1 MHRCRLLMSDLY
13 SRRHAY
19 PKVCG
24 RPRTCSP
31 MTNSPLTLQKHRAAL
46 LSALRTGGS
55 CVGGGQEWWFLGRKV
70 FLAACL
76 KLPFPATWGCC
87 KAWPQSTCFSS
98 LLCENSGRGEG
109 GKKDGWAQVSAQLQL
124 FPQESRVPVM
134 SIPPEGAPYLLLFSF
149 HYTWAMAS
157 GPSLWKSWWLSCF
170 DCSPSEPVPAI
181 LRSSVAPFCK
191 KMHPH

>member
-1 MHRCRLLMSDLY
+1 
-13 SRRHAY
+13 
-19 PKVCG
+19 
-24 RPRTCSP
+24 
-31 MTNSPLTLQKHRAAL
+31 MTNSPLTLQEHRTAL

-55 CVGGGQEWWFLGRKV
+55 CAGGGQEWWFLGRKV

-98 LLCENSGRGEG
+98 LLCENSG
-109 GKKDGWAQVSAQLQL
+109 GKKGGWAQVSTQLQL
-124 FPQESRVPVM
+124 CPRESRV
-134 SIPPEGAPYLLLFSF
+134 PYLLLFSS
-149 HYTWAMAS
+149 HYTRAMAS

-170 DCSPSEPVPAI
+170 DCLPSEPVPAI

-191 KMHPH
+191 KKKCIPIRFVDDSGPCGGVGGVT